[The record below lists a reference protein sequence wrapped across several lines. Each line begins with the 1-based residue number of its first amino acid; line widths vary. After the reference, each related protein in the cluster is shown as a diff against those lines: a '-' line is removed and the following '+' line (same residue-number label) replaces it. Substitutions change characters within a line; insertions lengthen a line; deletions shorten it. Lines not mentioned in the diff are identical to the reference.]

1 MANTGYQAYTTLEQ
15 YYVATGLPT
24 GTTKPNTIGD
34 PDYVAPVLDL
44 VDCPLPTTTTTST
57 TSTTTTAPTTT
68 STTSTTTTAPTT
80 TTSTTTSTTT
90 IPPTTT
96 STTTSTT
103 TAVPYS
109 SYSVRLNPISGYP
122 AICTVSPQ
130 TVYTAFGQSISPGY
144 EVFTDPT
151 LLNPATGYD
160 FIVEEAGGGQIYT
173 IGSGTAVIGTA
184 TGFC

>member
-1 MANTGYQAYTTLEQ
+1 MAIRVTGYTRYGPVPNLC
-15 YYVATGLPT
+15 GLD
-24 GTTKPNTIGD
+24 GTAVEVVTPS
-34 PDYVAPVLDL
+34 
-44 VDCPLPTTTTTST
+44 TTTTTST
-57 TSTTTTAPTTT
+57 TSTTTTAAPTTT
-68 STTSTTTTAPTT
+68 STTTTTTTGAGTTT
-80 TTSTTTSTTT
+80 TTSTTTT
-90 IPPTTT
+90 
-96 STTTSTT
+96 TT

-130 TVYTAFGQSISPGY
+130 LVYVAFGQSISPGY

-151 LLNPATGYD
+151 LLNPAIGYD
-160 FIVEEAGGGQIYT
+160 FIVEEAGGNIIYT